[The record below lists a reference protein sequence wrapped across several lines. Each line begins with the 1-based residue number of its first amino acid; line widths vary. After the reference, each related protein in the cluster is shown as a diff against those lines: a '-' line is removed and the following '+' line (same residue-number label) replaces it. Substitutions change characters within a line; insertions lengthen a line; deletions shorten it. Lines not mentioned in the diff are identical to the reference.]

1 MIGTVLSGTLAY
13 ATFMKKTYVRYGTCG
28 VVNLAIGSFSFAVSF
43 IMFVGYTEFKQLDV
57 ATRL

>member
-28 VVNLAIGSFSFAVSF
+28 VVNLAIGSLWFAVSF
-43 IMFVGYTEFKQLDV
+43 IMFVGYTEFKQLTVEFQD
-57 ATRL
+57 